1 MERQHR
7 RPLVGP
13 LMVLVGAT
21 HVAITPL
28 VHPGWVTSIREGGV
42 FGAVERD
49 PAHATRRA
57 AGFWYATCGLSLVAY
72 GLAVAERERQ
82 PAPVPA
88 SHAGGLAV
96 VGAFGAALLPK
107 SPFWVLLG
115 LSGLSLWR
123 RRSASGG

>member
-1 MERQHR
+1 MDTPHR

-21 HVAITPL
+21 HVAITPF

-42 FGAVERD
+42 VGAVERD
-49 PAHATRRA
+49 PAQTQRRST
-57 AGFWYATCGLSLVAY
+57 GLWYATCGLALVGY

-82 PAPVPA
+82 PEPVPA
-88 SHAGGLAV
+88 AHAAGLAG
-96 VGAFGAALLPK
+96 VGAFGAALMPR
-107 SPFWVLLG
+107 SPFWVLLR

-123 RRSASGG
+123 RRAAR

>member
-1 MERQHR
+1 MTSPSR

-13 LMVLVGAT
+13 LMILVGAA

-42 FGAVERD
+42 VGAVERD
-49 PAHATRRA
+49 PAQTRRRST
-57 AGFWYATCGLSLVAY
+57 GFWYATCGLSLVAY

-82 PAPVPA
+82 PAPLPA
-88 SHAGGLAV
+88 AHAAGLAT
-96 VGAFGAALLPK
+96 VGAFGAALMPK

-123 RRSASGG
+123 RRSAG

>member
-1 MERQHR
+1 MDTPHR

-21 HVAITPL
+21 HVAITPF

-42 FGAVERD
+42 VGAVDRG
-49 PAHATRRA
+49 PAQTQRRST
-57 AGFWYATCGLSLVAY
+57 GFWHATCGLALVGY
-72 GLAVAERERQ
+72 GLAVAERER
-82 PAPVPA
+82 
-88 SHAGGLAV
+88 HAAGLAG
-96 VGAFGAALLPK
+96 VGAFGAALMPK

-123 RRSASGG
+123 RRAAR